1 MKTDDLIRTLAADTT
16 LAASFERW
24 LLLALVPA
32 LAISAL
38 LFASILGPRADM
50 AAVAADFDFLFKFI
64 VTLVLAATAAFLV
77 CRLAAP
83 GSGIALPA
91 IALLAAPLLLGAA
104 VLFEFLATEPATRTA
119 RMFGTTWT
127 SCLVSIPLL
136 SAPILFAA
144 LIALRHGAP
153 TRPALTGAVAGLM
166 AGGLGAAIYA
176 AHCIEDSSFFLAT
189 WYTLAIVGVTLV
201 GALVGQRA
209 LRW

>member
-1 MKTDDLIRTLAADTT
+1 
-16 LAASFERW
+16 
-24 LLLALVPA
+24 
-32 LAISAL
+32 
-38 LFASILGPRADM
+38 
-50 AAVAADFDFLFKFI
+50 
-64 VTLVLAATAAFLV
+64 
-77 CRLAAP
+77 
-83 GSGIALPA
+83 
-91 IALLAAPLLLGAA
+91 
-104 VLFEFLATEPATRTA
+104 
-119 RMFGTTWT
+119 
-127 SCLVSIPLL
+127 LL